1 MKRLIRI
8 GTRESKLAVVQSEWV
23 VSEIRKK
30 HPDFEFELVKLK
42 TSGDII
48 LDKRLDKIGGK
59 GLFIKELENALIN
72 KTVDIAVHS
81 MKDMPAELPEELTIT
96 AISKREDPRDALVTA
111 DGRTLEELPKNAV
124 IGTSS
129 LRREVQL
136 LHKNPGFEV
145 KTLRGNVLTRLN
157 KLVEKEYD
165 AILLAMAGLKRL
177 GLEDKCVQCFNV
189 EDMIPAV
196 GQGALG
202 IETRKDEDIEYLLQS
217 IHDEE
222 TALSVSAE
230 RAFMIRLNGGCSV
243 PIGAHAVIDGENM
256 KVFGMY
262 AKDGNSEVFR
272 ASVEGSKYDAASL
285 GEKLADIIIERGA
298 K

>member
-1 MKRLIRI
+1 
-8 GTRESKLAVVQSEWV
+8 
-23 VSEIRKK
+23 
-30 HPDFEFELVKLK
+30 
-42 TSGDII
+42 
-48 LDKRLDKIGGK
+48 
-59 GLFIKELENALIN
+59 
-72 KTVDIAVHS
+72 
-81 MKDMPAELPEELTIT
+81 
-96 AISKREDPRDALVTA
+96 
-111 DGRTLEELPKNAV
+111 
-124 IGTSS
+124 
-129 LRREVQL
+129 
-136 LHKNPGFEV
+136 
-145 KTLRGNVLTRLN
+145 
-157 KLVEKEYD
+157 
-165 AILLAMAGLKRL
+165 MAGLKRL